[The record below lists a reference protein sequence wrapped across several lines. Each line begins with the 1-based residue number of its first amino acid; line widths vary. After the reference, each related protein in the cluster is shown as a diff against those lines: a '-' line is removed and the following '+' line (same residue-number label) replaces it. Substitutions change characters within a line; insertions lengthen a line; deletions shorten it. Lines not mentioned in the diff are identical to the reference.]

1 VSRATEVGQPKA
13 LHASHM
19 KNKKRERE
27 WAKDSALGLVQ
38 NESN

>member
-19 KNKKRERE
+19 KNKKLERE
-27 WAKDSALGLVQ
+27 
-38 NESN
+38 